1 MYFNAHNDITHKML
15 WKKTTTSRL
24 KQCRFDLLDDEDEA
38 VGKVE
43 IFVVLLLVTVVVD
56 EVTEAGVLLDA
67 SDELL
72 VVSFE
77 LVTVTSNCKIYMHM
91 GKVL

>member
-15 WKKTTTSRL
+15 LKKTTTSRL